1 MHFHHNESIWNGH
14 SFTRFLG
21 TFCCVCRYHCHYITA
36 DCKIKIKITAFPVW
50 QLGLHDGIWCKSPDF
65 TMFVSHYATNE
76 LLNYLHFITNLG
88 SACVVSSFWMVLLPS
103 LSHLLAGRS
112 VWFCWQGVAICWRG
126 GYGSFDSHT
135 EVWTWLFL
143 CRMENC
149 QFTDLT
155 FQLLLLICVIYT
167 NTLKFLDSWSFFVCL
182 TFNNHNT
189 TWFVLTK
196 NCFVFFFFLFFFLPL
211 PNGYVIFGIYLSE
224 NERILMTFCETRL

>member
-50 QLGLHDGIWCKSPDF
+50 QLRLHDGIWCKSADF

-135 EVWTWLFL
+135 EVWTWLFVQNGGLSVHRSYFSAFPAYL
-143 CRMENC
+143 CHLHKY
-149 QFTDLT
+149 FK
-155 FQLLLLICVIYT
+155 I
-167 NTLKFLDSWSFFVCL
+167 K
-182 TFNNHNT
+182 
-189 TWFVLTK
+189 
-196 NCFVFFFFLFFFLPL
+196 
-211 PNGYVIFGIYLSE
+211 
-224 NERILMTFCETRL
+224 